1 MHTCSLKV
9 LIPSDVERQFKVE
22 NNAELCIN
30 VEMMLH
36 ACWEYN
42 RYGRGLS
49 YQNIRKKV
57 KYNQSRIGDQAMFN
71 SWKNNL
77 KKHLQCTLQ
86 ISHINEIDKNK
97 LELFS
102 K

>member
-1 MHTCSLKV
+1 
-9 LIPSDVERQFKVE
+9 
-22 NNAELCIN
+22 
-30 VEMMLH
+30 MMLH

-57 KYNQSRIGDQAMFN
+57 NYNQSRIGDQAMFN

-86 ISHINEIDKNK
+86 TSHINEIDKNK
-97 LELFS
+97 LELFRNNI
-102 K
+102 

>member
-1 MHTCSLKV
+1 VKIKIKSPLKHISYSFV
-9 LIPSDVERQFKVE
+9 FT
-22 NNAELCIN
+22 AEHCIN

-57 KYNQSRIGDQAMFN
+57 TYNQSRIGDQAMFN
-71 SWKNNL
+71 SWKDNL

-86 ISHINEIDKNK
+86 IAESRAKGR
-97 LELFS
+97 F
-102 K
+102 

>member
-1 MHTCSLKV
+1 MVIPAVLMLLLWHYIHTIQLTISIKQITYCLKQV
-9 LIPSDVERQFKVE
+9 CYNSCQWCPSDVERQFKVE
-22 NNAELCIN
+22 NNAEHCIN

-57 KYNQSRIGDQAMFN
+57 TYNQSRIGM
-71 SWKNNL
+71 KYV
-77 KKHLQCTLQ
+77 
-86 ISHINEIDKNK
+86 
-97 LELFS
+97 
-102 K
+102 

>member
-1 MHTCSLKV
+1 MHTGSLEV
-9 LIPSDVERQFKVE
+9 LIQSDVERQFKVE
-22 NNAELCIN
+22 YNAELCIN
-30 VEMMLH
+30 VEMMSH

-42 RYGRGLS
+42 RYGRGLG

-77 KKHLQCTLQ
+77 KITFTM
-86 ISHINEIDKNK
+86 HITN
-97 LELFS
+97 FAY
-102 K
+102 